1 MELPRRTEE
10 LVRFF
15 KLRFDKVVMQMEI
28 GTQRVGVLV
37 ANQLANGWFRHS
49 LLNERR
55 DPSVPEEMCMQRRET
70 ALIRVVGDGVLQCV
84 HGKRLATR
92 DTLEGHKDL
101 VNVWK
106 QILAF
111 LVQVGVERRESV
123 AVHVDG
129 SGLAALAC
137 GNEDTAVR
145 ALNILEANGYRLA
158 DAEAADPH
166 E

>member
-106 QILAF
+106 Q
-111 LVQVGVERRESV
+111 
-123 AVHVDG
+123 
-129 SGLAALAC
+129 
-137 GNEDTAVR
+137 
-145 ALNILEANGYRLA
+145 
-158 DAEAADPH
+158 
-166 E
+166 